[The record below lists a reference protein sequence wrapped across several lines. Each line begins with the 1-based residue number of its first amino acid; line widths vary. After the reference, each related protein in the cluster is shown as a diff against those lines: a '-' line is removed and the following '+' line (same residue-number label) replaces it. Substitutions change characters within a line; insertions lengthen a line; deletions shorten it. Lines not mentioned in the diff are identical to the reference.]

1 MAKCWKLKERRLYK
15 MGTGK
20 DIDKMTFEEIKAYV
34 KELENYKRT
43 VESFGTEKVKEYK
56 DLLIKSRIEK
66 DPFRPLK
73 NIFNV

>member
-1 MAKCWKLKERRLYK
+1 
-15 MGTGK
+15 MGTEK
-20 DIDKMTFEEIKAYV
+20 DMDKMTFEEIKAYA

-66 DPFRPLK
+66 DPFCPLK

>member
-1 MAKCWKLKERRLYK
+1 